1 MQLIYEDALF
11 FLVLE
16 LQGFLVCKSI
26 TQEVFKKINR
36 ELFISA
42 RSWPSYSLQCAQQVS
57 LLFYCKM
64 TQRDSGVTLEEV

>member
-1 MQLIYEDALF
+1 M
-11 FLVLE
+11 
-16 LQGFLVCKSI
+16 CKSI

-64 TQRDSGVTLEEV
+64 TQQDSGVTLEEV